1 MDYGL
6 LAVILVQVCLA
17 LVCTVASVRLWN
29 IQSGYEREQAVMESR
44 LATSEMKIDLAKGA
58 VFALETSHYKALQTR
73 QLGLETDVQ
82 AWRIKV
88 DSLAESQASL
98 SAKLA
103 SREKLERKAN
113 EKMSLSDVVDKN
125 LSSNV
130 QMSIEDLI
138 ASGQAKPLQPDPEV
152 KRVNGSFGKK
162 VG

>member
-6 LAVILVQVCLA
+6 LAVILVQVA
-17 LVCTVASVRLWN
+17 LSMVCTVASVRLWN
-29 IQSGYEREQAVMESR
+29 IQSGYEKQQASMENR
-44 LATSEMKIDLAKGA
+44 LATSEIKIDLAKGA

-88 DSLAESQASL
+88 DSLVESQASL

-103 SREKLERKAN
+103 SREKLERKAI
-113 EKMSLSDVVDKN
+113 ERSIQGEAVDKN
-125 LSSNV
+125 PSGGP
-130 QMSIEDLI
+130 MTIEDLI
-138 ASGQAKPLQPDPEV
+138 ASGQAMPLQPDP
-152 KRVNGSFGKK
+152 KPQRVNGSFGKK